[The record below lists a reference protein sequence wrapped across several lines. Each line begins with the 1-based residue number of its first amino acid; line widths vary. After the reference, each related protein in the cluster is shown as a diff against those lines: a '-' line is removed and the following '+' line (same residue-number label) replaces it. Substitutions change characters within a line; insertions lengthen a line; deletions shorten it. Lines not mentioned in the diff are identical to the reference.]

1 MGGRELF
8 DFLLNMEGVGEG
20 GLIAIGEGIL
30 TDSQLSEEFKSADSL
45 AAITWL
51 TRQSSSSHYHKF

>member
-30 TDSQLSEEFKSADSL
+30 TVSLVKNLNLPIHLPLSPG
-45 AAITWL
+45 
-51 TRQSSSSHYHKF
+51 